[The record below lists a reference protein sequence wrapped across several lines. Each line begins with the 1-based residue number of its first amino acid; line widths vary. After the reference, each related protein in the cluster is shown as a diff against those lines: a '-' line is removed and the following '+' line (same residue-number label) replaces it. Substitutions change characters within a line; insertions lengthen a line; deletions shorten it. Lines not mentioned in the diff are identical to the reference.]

1 MRGEIWTQAGGSD
14 YAGKPRPVLIVQT
27 DLLTGME
34 SIITCPFTSF
44 DGIEVLTRPRFDPTG
59 ENGLRKPCELMTEKI
74 IAVPRSKLGRKVG
87 VVTSDD
93 MERVEQALLLVLGF
107 EG

>member
-27 DLLTGME
+27 DLLTGMA
-34 SIITCPFTSF
+34 SVITCPFTTF
-44 DGIEVLTRPRFDPTG
+44 DGSEVPTRPRFDPSA

-74 IAVPRSKLGRKVG
+74 IAVPRNKLGRRVG
-87 VVTSDD
+87 AVTSDD